1 MAKEYQANSFL
12 TDNGEDLVISK
23 ADIDSPTLTGAP
35 KAPTAALGSYNKII
49 ATTEFVVDAMAD
61 LVADVAILSNGID
74 AFAHAKRVSEA
85 GGTTIDIIP
94 LDEVI
99 RASRGSASLLITPNS
114 IATSKV
120 FSQLPDSSAGDFPF
134 VRASTATQI
143 NKYGI
148 SETVASGVPRRDYTN
163 GVPALLIEQQ
173 RTNWCLNSEVK
184 SVLTYNN
191 EVILDDDITI
201 PNRSNVLRT
210 VKVTPNT
217 TVSHFHRVGGS
228 TTFTKTFPVNTI
240 ITLSVSILPKD
251 FFYFSVGGFFSQESA
266 FFELIGNGRVV
277 SSASNVLSAS
287 IKLDSNGFYR
297 ISTTYNFQNTVGNNY
312 LYTGVWVY
320 DSIAKTPWGSDG
332 IKSFNVTEFQ
342 IEDASYPTSYIPTSG
357 TAVTRVADTMSKTGI
372 SDLIGQS
379 EGSML
384 VEAEACSNGGSYRM
398 ISISDGTNN
407 NMINIE
413 WHLSSNTIFGAFIVA
428 GVSYFQANNS
438 LPQTQN
444 NKLMVTWQNGMF
456 KFFTNG
462 VKIFEKNT
470 FPNITT
476 QLFNTLK
483 FSRPDNLRYFEGN
496 VKQLHLYKT
505 ALTDQEC
512 INLTTL

>member
-1 MAKEYQANSFL
+1 M
-12 TDNGEDLVISK
+12 
-23 ADIDSPTLTGAP
+23 
-35 KAPTAALGSYNKII
+35 
-49 ATTEFVVDAMAD
+49 
-61 LVADVAILSNGID
+61 
-74 AFAHAKRVSEA
+74 
-85 GGTTIDIIP
+85 
-94 LDEVI
+94 
-99 RASRGSASLLITPNS
+99 
-114 IATSKV
+114 
-120 FSQLPDSSAGDFPF
+120 
-134 VRASTATQI
+134 
-143 NKYGI
+143 
-148 SETVASGVPRRDYTN
+148 
-163 GVPALLIEQQ
+163 
-173 RTNWCLNSEVK
+173 
-184 SVLTYNN
+184 
-191 EVILDDDITI
+191 
-201 PNRSNVLRT
+201 
-210 VKVTPNT
+210 
-217 TVSHFHRVGGS
+217 VSHFHRVGGS